1 MVKILTIPEIEKAFG
16 IKVFDKIEKQR
27 NKDRYL
33 DKDGYIYIRIN
44 GYIKL
49 EHRHIWE
56 LHYGKIPPGMLI
68 HHKNGIKGDN
78 KIENLGCISSKEHS
92 FLTRLPNRKRFFSKI
107 TGNVIETIKI

>member
-49 EHRHIWE
+49 E
-56 LHYGKIPPGMLI
+56 
-68 HHKNGIKGDN
+68 
-78 KIENLGCISSKEHS
+78 
-92 FLTRLPNRKRFFSKI
+92 RFFSKI